1 MLLFNGFSQ
10 WPLQNPL
17 VWYLVEICRHQV
29 CFTTK
34 SSLLGANLLICQI
47 LGDFGRSTC
56 SRKHEPVYNGQQNV
70 QPPKLGILYY
80 IYNFLYDICK
90 YIIKDKS
97 ILITV
102 IIYIYTQSY
111 LHVCKEKQIERERE
125 SWLEVP
131 FVFYGCTGLASKPC
145 QPLAL
150 ALGAAY
156 QGACKPACLWE
167 NNHHLSVSLSLSIY
181 IYICMC
187 VYLIIT

>member
-1 MLLFNGFSQ
+1 MLFFNGFSQ

-70 QPPKLGILYY
+70 QPPKLGIPYY
-80 IYNFLYDICK
+80 IYN
-90 YIIKDKS
+90 
-97 ILITV
+97 ILCTIFVNIWLKTSQYLLQLS
-102 IIYIYTQSY
+102 YIYTQSY
-111 LHVCKEKQIERERE
+111 LHVCKEKQIERE

-156 QGACKPACLWE
+156 QGACKTACLWE
-167 NNHHLSVSLSLSIY
+167 NNHHLSLY
-181 IYICMC
+181 IYVCIFNFNRERE
-187 VYLIIT
+187 I